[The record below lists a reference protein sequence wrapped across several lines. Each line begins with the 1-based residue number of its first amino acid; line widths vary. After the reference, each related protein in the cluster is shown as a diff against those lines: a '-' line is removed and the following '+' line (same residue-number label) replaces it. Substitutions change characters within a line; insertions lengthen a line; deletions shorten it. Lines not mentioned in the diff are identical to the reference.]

1 MIGILIAENPVHD
14 SDCKAALSINHSVA
28 MTVTNPMAELV
39 GPGFIGFV
47 FCLSLYGVTMAQ
59 TTLYY
64 RRFPGDAKK
73 FKFLVWFLFIIDTF
87 HISLL
92 CKLFWFLTITGEC

>member
-64 RRFPGDAKK
+64 RRFPASLICGSG
-73 FKFLVWFLFIIDTF
+73 LVPFCHRLF
-87 HISLL
+87 SYLL
-92 CKLFWFLTITGEC
+92 AL